1 MDTPRAACGVT
12 SQGAQP
18 GPGKPGS
25 AAALAFALPISEV

>member
-12 SQGAQP
+12 PQGAQP
-18 GPGKPGS
+18 GPGKAGS